1 MMQTWGH
8 GGGFCA
14 HATVQIDADD
24 NIGRERLFRYCA
36 RPIFA
41 SERLDWQKT
50 GEQLCYRLTKP
61 GPEGRSEV
69 FLSPAEFLDRI
80 AALVPPPRRH
90 RHRYFGVLAP
100 NSPWREAVTAKAGLP
115 IEAEVQAEPLTP
127 TTAPTEPDQAPHPAR
142 YLWAVLLARIYEA
155 FPLTPDQVRGR
166 LCTHCGGPMRII
178 AFVTTADPINRI
190 LDHIGEPVTPPT
202 PYPARAPPVVQV
214 ELDQSIP
221 DAWLDAPPIPEFEFD
236 QTVSW

>member
-1 MMQTWGH
+1 MAVVQLDC
-8 GGGFCA
+8 GGFCA
-14 HATVQIDADD
+14 HAMVQIDADD
-24 NIGRERLFRYCA
+24 SIGRERLFRYCA

-100 NSPWREAVTAKAGLP
+100 NSPWRETVTARAGLP
-115 IEAEVQAEPLTP
+115 IEAEVHTKPFKPA
-127 TTAPTEPDQAPHPAR
+127 TAPTELDQAPHPAR
-142 YLWAVLLARIYEA
+142 
-155 FPLTPDQVRGR
+155 
-166 LCTHCGGPMRII
+166 
-178 AFVTTADPINRI
+178 
-190 LDHIGEPVTPPT
+190 
-202 PYPARAPPVVQV
+202 APPI
-214 ELDQSIP
+214 EAAEINQSIP
-221 DAWLDAPPIPEFEFD
+221 DAWLEPPSITENAGFLCPTERKNKAVCVINGLHG
-236 QTVSW
+236 TSWVSALLTGVGLATRLRRKRALNFLSFQRITLVSSTRSRPASE